1 MAIFSTCQTIELA
14 RNSKLR
20 AGPIFFGHV
29 LYDSFILIILII

>member
-20 AGPIFFGHV
+20 AGPIFSGMCFMIR
-29 LYDSFILIILII
+29 LF